1 MKHETFKSIY
11 PFLENALANF
21 IEVLR
26 HWVMWWIFAGYL
38 PRRRFHIFFRSQER
52 CFFSLFLDA
61 PSNSCFQTANCKLL
75 ACEGQN
81 TLPATSAHLRAQRG
95 PKRGEHPVRNLRIS
109 KAYPEISHNQ
119 NDPVVVRE
127 TDLGGKHWWN
137 GKKSGFF
144 GNKIRWN
151 KNMFNC

>member
-11 PFLENALANF
+11 PFLENALASF

-26 HWVMWWIFAGYL
+26 HWVMWWKPPAICHGFSNFIFSSV
-38 PRRRFHIFFRSQER
+38 PRKGV
-52 CFFSLFLDA
+52 SLVYSWVHQATPVFKL
-61 PSNSCFQTANCKLL
+61 QTANCSPARVKIHCRPLL
-75 ACEGQN
+75 RTWG
-81 TLPATSAHLRAQRG
+81 RRG
-95 PKRGEHPVRNLRIS
+95 FSRGEHPVGNLRNS

-127 TDLGGKHWWN
+127 TGLGGKHWWN